1 MAESTE
7 EFEPLFDYTRI
18 QPFNAASFDDDDD
31 DDGVYAHRKKVSQHV
46 VKKGKTGVKEVP
58 VVEIEDNDDDDDDWL
73 PSPPKVS
80 CDTERLIEEDS
91 TLKKLRLKKQELVSF
106 TQSAKNFIEII
117 EESAKREFSDSLQTS
132 MNDVSDNTTK
142 PPERPKILI
151 SVQDKDDV
159 KQFRIF
165 MDDKFDRIIKI
176 YADKVRCDVTQIALS
191 FDGDKVGL
199 SDTPASLGMED
210 GDIIEVH
217 VKSR

>member
-31 DDGVYAHRKKVSQHV
+31 DDDGVYADRKKKVSRHV
-46 VKKGKTGVKEVP
+46 VKKGKTSVEEVP
-58 VVEIEDNDDDDDDWL
+58 VVEIEDDDDDDWL

-132 MNDVSDNTTK
+132 TNGVNDNISK

-165 MDDKFDRIIKI
+165 MDDKFERIIKI
-176 YADKVRCDVTQIALS
+176 YADKVRCDLNQIALS

>member
-7 EFEPLFDYTRI
+7 EFEPLFDYTRV
-18 QPFNAASFDDDDD
+18 QPFNVASFDNDDDD
-31 DDGVYAHRKKVSQHV
+31 EDGGVIADRKKKVSQHV
-46 VKKGKTGVKEVP
+46 VKKGKTGVP
-58 VVEIEDNDDDDDDWL
+58 VVEIEDNDDDDWL

-132 MNDVSDNTTK
+132 INDVSENTSK

-165 MDDKFDRIIKI
+165 MDDKFERIVKI
-176 YADKVRCDVTQIALS
+176 YADKVRCDLNQIALS
-191 FDGDKVGL
+191 FDGDKVGS

>member
-7 EFEPLFDYTRI
+7 EFEPLFDYSRV
-18 QPFNAASFDDDDD
+18 QPFNPLSFHDDDDD
-31 DDGVYAHRKKVSQHV
+31 EVYAHKNKKKKVSRPV
-46 VKKGKTGVKEVP
+46 VDKGKTDVKEVP
-58 VVEIEDNDDDDDDWL
+58 VVEIEDDDDDDWL
-73 PSPPKVS
+73 PPPPKVS
-80 CDTERLIEEDS
+80 CDTKKLIEEDS
-91 TLKKLRLKKQELVSF
+91 ILKELRLKKQELVSIS
-106 TQSAKNFIEII
+106 QSAKNMLQIV
-117 EESAKREFSDSLQTS
+117 EESAKREFSNVLQSSIDGASEKTS
-132 MNDVSDNTTK
+132 K

-151 SVQDKDDV
+151 SVQDKDEL

-165 MDDKFDRIIKI
+165 MDDKFERIIKI
-176 YADKVRCDVTQIALS
+176 YADKVRCDLHQIALS